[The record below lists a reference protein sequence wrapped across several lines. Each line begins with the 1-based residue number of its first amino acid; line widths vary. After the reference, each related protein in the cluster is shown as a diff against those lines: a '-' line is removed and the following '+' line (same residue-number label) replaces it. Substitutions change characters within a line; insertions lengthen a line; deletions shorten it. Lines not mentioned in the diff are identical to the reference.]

1 MPQYEN
7 KRLYVDIA
15 EWDKETHYVKV
26 NPELYD
32 AVWDKVNLSLCEFRI
47 FQYICM
53 RYDGK
58 PIGCLEP
65 LKLSHGDIAEF
76 AKCSF
81 EGARKAVENLIK
93 YELITVK
100 RGKGRAK
107 NEYQPNIEVLHA
119 LLKEYLKKHKL
130 IE

>member
-1 MPQYEN
+1 MTQYEN

-65 LKLSHGDIAEF
+65 LKLSYDDIAKILKISIGG
-76 AKCSF
+76 AK
-81 EGARKAVENLIK
+81 KAVKTLVEQELIK
-93 YELITVK
+93 VEI
-100 RGKGRAK
+100 GKGRAK
-107 NEYQPNIEVLHA
+107 NEYMPNIERLHTM
-119 LLKEYLKKHKL
+119 LKEYLNDL
-130 IE
+130 

>member
-1 MPQYEN
+1 MPQYKN

-15 EWDKETHYVKV
+15 EWGGKTYYVKS
-26 NPELYD
+26 NPELCN
-32 AVWDKVNLSLCEFRI
+32 AVWEKQRLSAVEFLV
-47 FQYICM
+47 FQYICTV
-53 RYDGK
+53 YDSK
-58 PIGCLEP
+58 PIGCLTP
-65 LKLSHGDIAEF
+65 LKLSYGDIAEF

-107 NEYQPNIEVLHA
+107 
-119 LLKEYLKKHKL
+119 K
-130 IE
+130 